1 MGNLF
6 NDLHDCRSKC
16 DANRDIVQAS
26 MGDPG
31 SEEVY
36 NEFHGIVRDLQRNLS
51 GRGLLLDVHGMV
63 SPKYAVIDCTFNEL
77 NLELNAETP

>member
-1 MGNLF
+1 MNTLK
-6 NDLHDCRSKC
+6 HRSKC

-36 NEFHGIVRDLQRNLS
+36 NEFHGMIKDLQRNMS

-63 SPKYAVIDCTFNEL
+63 SPKHSVIRGIPFL
-77 NLELNAETP
+77 I